1 MPKCKTCQ
9 QEIVWGMTENNK
21 RVPLDPAETRYIS
34 HDGPGDDRHLYVKM
48 VPTHLSH
55 FATCPQAD
63 QHRRTTP
70 PLPGST
76 EDYRGGHDDG

>member
-1 MPKCKTCQ
+1 MPKCRTCQ

-21 RVPLDPAETRYIS
+21 RVPLDPAETRFIA

-63 QHRRTTP
+63 QHRKEKPIR
-70 PLPGST
+70 GST
-76 EDYRGGHDDG
+76 EDYIGGNDG